1 MHGHA
6 GKIGSALFAGLLMCA
21 GCLPASAD
29 DPDIDRMVRS
39 PAGKDWVTNGGSL
52 MNQRYST
59 LKQIDTTNVR
69 QLKGAWMTRL
79 KGSGFGGKYSAEAT
93 PLVRDG
99 IMYVVTGNDDVF
111 AMNAKTGEMLW
122 ERWSGL
128 DQKISTVCCGW
139 LNRGLAMGEGML
151 FLGQLD
157 ANVVA
162 LDIKTGKELWKT
174 PIENWENGY
183 GVTAAPLYYEGI
195 VYSGMTGGEFG
206 VRGRET
212 ALDAKTGKIIWR
224 AYTLPAPGET
234 GSESW
239 PTETSHASRGG
250 ASIWNTPALDPALG
264 LAYFATGNCGPD
276 YDGSMREGDNLFCAS
291 IMAID
296 AKTGA
301 YRWHFQEVH
310 HDIWDYDAAS
320 PVVLFDTVIDG
331 QPRKAL
337 AQAGRTGWVYILD
350 RTNGKPLIGIDEKPV
365 PQEPRQKTAK
375 TQPIPVGDPTVP
387 QCAELL
393 PGYDKAGCLFQPFWD
408 TPVLVQPSGIGGT
421 NWSPMPYSPDTG
433 LLYVDGTV
441 RTSVFARYAQDW
453 KNGMR
458 YVGGTQAAPI
468 GSAMSGTF
476 TAINSTTNKIA
487 WQQKLPYRMGGNG
500 GGTVT
505 AGGLLLRGSPDGN
518 IVAQNAK
525 TGEVLW
531 QFQTGFGAD
540 APPMTYEVDGQQY
553 ITIVAG
559 GNSVH
564 GSAFGDAVWTFAL
577 DGKLQPLWPPPA
589 PATVAGPTGA
599 IADGVDTV
607 RIGDN
612 NVEYSYWPARMR
624 VKRGAQVNFVN
635 AGDIPHTATATT
647 TTATPGPWDTGVLA
661 KGESKKVTFDQLGS
675 YYFICTPHPW
685 MYGQVIVEP

>member
-1 MHGHA
+1 M
-6 GKIGSALFAGLLMCA
+6 GSMAAMA
-21 GCLPASAD
+21 AD
-29 DPDIDRMVRS
+29 PEIDNMIRNA
-39 PAGKDWVTNGGSL
+39 PGKDWVTNGGSIT
-52 MNQRYST
+52 NQRYST
-59 LKQIDTTNVR
+59 LKQIDTGNVK
-69 QLKGAWMTRL
+69 QLKGAWTTRL
-79 KGSGFGGKYSAEAT
+79 NGSGFGGKYSGEAT
-93 PLVRDG
+93 PLVKDG

-111 AMNAKTGEMLW
+111 ALNARNGQMLW
-122 ERWSGL
+122 QRSSGL
-128 DQKISTVCCGW
+128 DQTISTVCCGW

-162 LDIKTGKELWKT
+162 LDMKTGKEVWKT
-174 PIENWENGY
+174 PIEDWHNGY
-183 GVTAAPLYYEGI
+183 GVTAAPLYYDGMIYAGI
-195 VYSGMTGGEFG
+195 TGGEFG
-206 VRGRET
+206 TRGRET
-212 ALDAKTGKIIWR
+212 ALDAKTGKITWR
-224 AYTLPAPGET
+224 SYTLPAPGEP

-239 PTETSHASRGG
+239 PAGSTHAMRGG

-264 LAYFATGNCGPD
+264 LLYFATGNCGPD

-291 IMAID
+291 ILAVEQ
-296 AKTGA
+296 KTGK
-301 YRWHFQEVH
+301 YVWHFQEVH

-320 PVVLFDTVIDG
+320 PVVLFDTTVNG

-350 RTNGKPLIGIDEKPV
+350 RTTGKPLIGIEEKPV

-387 QCAELL
+387 QCADLL
-393 PGYDKAGCLFQPFWD
+393 PGYDKAGCLFEPFWD
-408 TPVLVQPSGIGGT
+408 SPVLVQPSGIGGT

-433 LLYVDGTV
+433 MLYVDGTV

-468 GSAMSGTF
+468 GSPMSGTF
-476 TAINSTTNKIA
+476 TALNGNTNKIA

-500 GGTVT
+500 GGSTT

-518 IVAQNAK
+518 FTAQDAK
-525 TGEVLW
+525 TGEVLL

-540 APPMTYEVDGQQY
+540 APPMVYEVDGQEY
-553 ITIVAG
+553 IAIVAG

-564 GSAFGDAVWTFAL
+564 GSAFGDAVWAFAL
-577 DGKLQPLWPPPA
+577 DGKLQPAWPPPA
-589 PATVAGPTGA
+589 PATVAGPTGPV
-599 IADGVDTV
+599 ADSPKAV
-607 RIGDN
+607 RIADN

-624 VKRGAQVNFVN
+624 VKQGTKLEFVN
-635 AGDIPHTATATT
+635 AGDVPHTATAVS
-647 TTATPGPWDTGVLA
+647 TTAAPGKWDTGVLD
-661 KGESKKVTFDQLGS
+661 KGQSKTITFDELGS